1 MKKRFSKLSKTK
13 QKAIELEYHRMKPED
28 FDDFMLEATLRRRF
42 LPAQQRLLD
51 RLLDANSE
59 RILTPRERR
68 QLDALIAEYGEDM
81 VEKAR
86 AHFLLQRKRR
96 H

>member
-13 QKAIELEYHRMKPED
+13 QEAIELKYHRMKPED

-51 RLLDANSE
+51 KLLDANSE
-59 RILTPRERR
+59 RILTSREQR
-68 QLDALIAEYGEDM
+68 QLDELIAEYGEDL

-86 AHFLLQRKRR
+86 AYFVLRSKRQ
-96 H
+96 